1 MAEAQ
6 ARQKSGALHR
16 RTRVA
21 LVALEI
27 PKVGLVMENA
37 RLVRWLKSVGDVVQ
51 QGEPLLELETEKSV
65 VEIESTESGRLVD
78 ILLQV
83 DQEVHVGDRIAW
95 VENDAR
101 GAVVDHGAAAA
112 HGATG
117 PHGAVVMHGATA
129 RHGAAGAHG
138 TVGTHG
144 AATAHGTVGTHGAAD
159 GAAEARGAAA
169 HGTGGTVSAPS
180 SASQVATTSTPAAS
194 PAVGRIKSSPVARRL
209 AAEQAMDLGRI
220 VGTGPRGR
228 VQLTD
233 VQRAID
239 ARVATPPPP
248 GFQPLSSMRRAV
260 TRSMTLSNATVPQFS
275 VERAVDWTALHKVR
289 AKLFEGL
296 PTGEPRPSA
305 NDFIL
310 LGIARALI
318 RFPALNATFCGT
330 PGSFGEGIVPAHG
343 AHIGLVVAV
352 ENGVLVPVIHGV
364 EQLGLVEL
372 ARRRRDTVKRALK
385 GKLKQE
391 ELEGA
396 TFSLSNLGAQ
406 GPDRFNAMINPPQ
419 SAILAVGRQRDCV
432 VALDGDIQVRPMS
445 QLTLTVD
452 HRVADGRLASDF
464 LASLVG
470 LLEGGVW
477 P

>member
-1 MAEAQ
+1 
-6 ARQKSGALHR
+6 
-16 RTRVA
+16 VA

-65 VEIESTESGRLVD
+65 VEIESAESGRLVD

-101 GAVVDHGAAAA
+101 GAVVGHGVAGA

-117 PHGAVVMHGATA
+117 AHD
-129 RHGAAGAHG
+129 AAGAHG
-138 TVGTHG
+138 VVGAQGAAATHG
-144 AATAHGTVGTHGAAD
+144 T
-159 GAAEARGAAA
+159 AAA
-169 HGTGGTVSAPS
+169 HGMVRTASAPS
-180 SASQVATTSTPAAS
+180 SVSQVATNSTPAAS
-194 PAVGRIKSSPVARRL
+194 PAFGRIRSSPVARRL
-209 AAEQAMDLGRI
+209 AAEQAVDLGRI

-239 ARVATPPPP
+239 ARSATPPPP

-275 VERAVDWTALHKVR
+275 VERAVDWTALHTVR
-289 AKLFEGL
+289 AKLFEEL
-296 PTGEPRPSA
+296 PAGELRPSA
-305 NDFIL
+305 NDFLL

-318 RFPALNATFCGT
+318 RFPALNATFRGT
-330 PGSFGEGIVPAHG
+330 PGSFDEGIVPANG

-364 EQLGLVEL
+364 EQFGLVEL
-372 ARRRRDTVKRALK
+372 ARRRRDTIERALK
-385 GKLKQE
+385 GRLKQE

-396 TFSLSNLGAQ
+396 TFSLSNLGAH
-406 GPDRFNAMINPPQ
+406 GPDRFNAIINPPQ
-419 SAILAVGRQRDCV
+419 SAILAVGRQRNCV
-432 VALDGDIQVRPMS
+432 VALDGDIQMRPIS

-464 LASLVG
+464 LASLVDI
-470 LLEGGVW
+470 LEGDVW